1 MVSSSSS
8 QSWNH
13 DVFLSFRGEDTRK
26 NFVDHLYTALVQQGI
41 RTYKDDETLAR
52 GESIGPSLMKAI
64 RESQIAIIV
73 FSENYA
79 NSSWCLDELTYIIE
93 CKEKR
98 VQIVMPI
105 FYNIDPSYVRN
116 QKGEYGE
123 ALAKHKVAH
132 KHKLESWKIALVT
145 AGNIAGWVPKNF
157 QNG

>member
-1 MVSSSSS
+1 MASSSSS

-41 RTYKDDETLAR
+41 RAYKDDETLAR
-52 GESIGPSLMKAI
+52 GESIGLSLMKAI
-64 RESQIAIIV
+64 QESHIAVIV

-93 CKEKR
+93 CMEKR
-98 VQIVMPI
+98 GQIVMPI

-116 QKGEYGE
+116 QKGEYGR
-123 ALAKHKVAH
+123 ALAKRKRERMH
-132 KHKLESWKIALVT
+132 KHESWKKALVT
-145 AGNIAGWVPKNF
+145 ASNLSGWVTKHF